1 MLPAGVGEV
10 GEDAADEAAE
20 QDEDVSVEDN
30 FFAVLCTNDH
40 SVPVSMCGHGHKCFF
55 QQQLMKLIVRVAIH
69 FIAIYLKSA
78 TKTLHSL
85 SRVSLLGNWKIVICR
100 QIIG

>member
-40 SVPVSMCGHGHKCFF
+40 SVPVSMCGHGHKGFF
-55 QQQLMKLIVRVAIH
+55 QQQLMKLII
-69 FIAIYLKSA
+69 
-78 TKTLHSL
+78 
-85 SRVSLLGNWKIVICR
+85 
-100 QIIG
+100 